1 MDDSA
6 LCVVQDE
13 SYKYVH
19 FAALPPLFFDLARD
33 PHCFDNL
40 ADDPGHAGLV
50 KAYAQKALSHRMRH
64 AERTLTHFR
73 ATPQGLE
80 ERGVSPPPGLA
91 RAAE

>member
-1 MDDSA
+1 
-6 LCVVQDE
+6 VVQDARF
-13 SYKYVH
+13 KYVH
-19 FAALPPLFFDLARD
+19 FAALPPLFFDLTRD

-40 ADDPGHAGLV
+40 AEDPAHAALV
-50 KAYAQKALSHRMRH
+50 RDYAQKALSHRMRH

-80 ERGVSPPPGLA
+80 ERGVAPSPGLA

>member
-1 MDDSA
+1 MDDSS
-6 LCVVQDE
+6 LCVIQDE
-13 SYKYVH
+13 RYKYVH

-33 PHCFDNL
+33 PDQFVNL
-40 ADDPGHAGLV
+40 AEDPAHAPLV

-80 ERGVSPPPGLA
+80 ERSPGAPSSLS